1 MRIGLQT
8 WGSEGDVQP
17 FTALAAELVGVGH
30 EVTLLV
36 TDNAGR
42 DYSGLAQRFGYKLIA
57 VENPESPSL
66 EQVEEVWREII
77 RGDTGSGL
85 HYCII

>member
-17 FTALAAELVGVGH
+17 FIALAAGLARAGH
-30 EVTLLV
+30 EVTLVV

-42 DYSGLAQRFGYKLIA
+42 DYSGLAQSFGFRL
-57 VENPESPSL
+57 VDVRNPE
-66 EQVEEVWREII
+66 
-77 RGDTGSGL
+77 GL
-85 HYCII
+85 